1 MALNIVFWTIVTII
15 VDSLGFLGV
24 AVQSQYFL
32 HTELNWR
39 NHCVLEFGA
48 GQLEETNKEA
58 NQGNQSI
65 TT

>member
-15 VDSLGFLGV
+15 VDSLSFLGV

-48 GQLEETNKEA
+48 GQLEETHKEGY
-58 NQGNQSI
+58 QGRVWSE
-65 TT
+65 